1 MEDAIYGGRIDNAF
15 DLRVLRSYLKVFFT
29 QEIVS
34 DSGAGQE
41 VLVGTGLK
49 MPRNADYRS
58 FRSVIDKLAEV
69 DAPFVFSLPD
79 NIERSLQ
86 RVTSSAVIRQLRALS
101 TLDAEASKFDRD
113 KWRSQLGPVLELWQ
127 QLTSATPGLLNKRVK
142 ERDGGAITGHT
153 NPFQPNPTYPF
164 PHLMPPVTI
173 PYTYM

>member
-15 DLRVLRSYLKVFFT
+15 DLRVLRSYLKVFFS
-29 QEIVS
+29 QDIVS

-41 VLVGTGLK
+41 VIAGLK
-49 MPRNADYRS
+49 MPRNTDYRS
-58 FRSVIDKLAEV
+58 FKSVIDKLVDV
-69 DAPFVFSLPD
+69 DAPSVFSLPD

-142 ERDGGAITGHT
+142 ERDGG
-153 NPFQPNPTYPF
+153 
-164 PHLMPPVTI
+164 PVTGCSFA
-173 PYTYM
+173 PYSNRILT